1 MATITRNEIP
11 DDLIQPFQL
20 ETNTARGRLI
30 RLGPLVDAVLDRHD
44 YPDPVAMLLG
54 EMLGLAALVS
64 AALKFD
70 GVFTVQAKGDGPVKT
85 LLADITTDGDMR
97 GYAQFDEDRLNEVL
111 EIEDPESW
119 RDSPVPRLLG
129 AGHLA
134 FTVDQGPDTARFQGI
149 VELAGATLADCA
161 HAYIR
166 QSEQLHAAVVLTAG
180 KVANSMG
187 ALRWRVGGLMVQR
200 LPGEG
205 RSLLSGE
212 IPDDDVE
219 DDWVRAV
226 ALTGSC
232 TRDELLDPSLHPH
245 DFLFRLF
252 HEEGVRVFEPG
263 NLVMRCRCSEQKVSN
278 MLRSFP
284 RSEIE
289 DLTIDDLVVVTCE
302 FCGIAYKFD
311 EQALDGI
318 YAS

>member
-1 MATITRNEIP
+1 MATITRNRIP

-30 RLGPLVDAVLDRHD
+30 RLGPLVDQVLERHD

-70 GVFTVQAKGDGPVKT
+70 GVFTVQAKGDGPVRT

-97 GYAQFDEDRLNEVL
+97 GYAQFDEDRLNAVL
-111 EIEDPESW
+111 GNQDTESW
-119 RDSPVPRLLG
+119 LGSPVPRLLG

-134 FTVDQGPDTARFQGI
+134 FTVDQGPETARFQGI

-161 HAYIR
+161 QAYIR
-166 QSEQLHAAVVLTAG
+166 QSEQLQAAVVLTAG
-180 KVANSMG
+180 QVADSAG
-187 ALRWRVGGLMVQR
+187 ALGWRVGGLMVQR

-212 IPDDDVE
+212 IADDDAE

-226 ALTGSC
+226 ALTGSS

-245 DFLFRLF
+245 DFLYRLF
-252 HEEGVRVFEPG
+252 HEEGVRVFDPASV
-263 NLVMRCRCSEQKVSN
+263 VMRCRCTEQKVTN

-289 DLTIDDLVVVTCE
+289 DLTIDDVVVVTCE

-311 EQALDGI
+311 QHALDDV
-318 YAS
+318 YAT